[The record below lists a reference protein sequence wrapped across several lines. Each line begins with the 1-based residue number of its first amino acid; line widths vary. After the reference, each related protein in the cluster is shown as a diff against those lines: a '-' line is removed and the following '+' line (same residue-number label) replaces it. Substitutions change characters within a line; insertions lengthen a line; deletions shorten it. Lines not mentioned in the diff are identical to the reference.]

1 MEPRS
6 GSVTVAAETDN
17 LGYEEMIHR
26 ISGYLEPGKS
36 KGFAGS
42 GVQGLKIINLHM
54 SMYHEDLAKYWDR
67 VTSHTIA
74 NEASG
79 SWVVAE
85 SVESKNGVVKRGR
98 DEDAV

>member
-6 GSVTVAAETDN
+6 GSVTVAAETNN

-26 ISGYLEPGKS
+26 IPGYLEPGEFE
-36 KGFAGS
+36 GFAGFC
-42 GVQGLKIINLHM
+42 VKGLKMRNLHM
-54 SMYHEDLAKYWDR
+54 SMYHEDVAKYWDR
-67 VTSHTIA
+67 VTIHTIA

-85 SVESKNGVVKRGR
+85 SVESKNGVVKRGQ